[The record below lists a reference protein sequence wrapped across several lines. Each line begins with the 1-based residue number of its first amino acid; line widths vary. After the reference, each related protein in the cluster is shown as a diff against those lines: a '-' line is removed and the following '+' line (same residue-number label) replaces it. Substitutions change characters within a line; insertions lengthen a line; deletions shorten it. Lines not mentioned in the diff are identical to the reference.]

1 MAYSEFDLNK
11 VMADFAL
18 GSEEVT
24 DLFAGV
30 APVEPSDRLREW
42 LAEFAPVA
50 LGFGSEL
57 ARCIF
62 IIGPLLA
69 EAKRRCAGP
78 VTVIP
83 GLTLDVDKNAGLT
96 GVCDF
101 VLAQSSKSFVLRA
114 PVFAA
119 VEAKREDMTGGLGQ
133 CAAELVAIRIFN
145 EKAKAPIPAVYGCAT
160 TGNNWRFI
168 KLEGDTLTIDR
179 TEHSLGNLPLLL
191 GVLVHIADITRPA
204 VTS

>member
-1 MAYSEFDLNK
+1 MAYSDFDLKK
-11 VMADFAL
+11 VTKDFGLA
-18 GSEEVT
+18 SEQPA

-30 APVEPSDRLREW
+30 VAVEPSSYLREW

-57 ARCIF
+57 ARSGY
-62 IIGPLLA
+62 IITPILA
-69 EAKRRCAGP
+69 EAKRRSVRP

-83 GLTLDVDKNAGLT
+83 GLTFDVDKVRGLT

-101 VLAQSSKSFVLRA
+101 VLTHSADAFTLRA

-119 VEAKREDMTGGLGQ
+119 VEAKREDITSGLGQ

-145 EKAKAPIPAVYGCAT
+145 ENEKTPVPAVYGCST
-160 TGNNWRFI
+160 TGSAWRFI
-168 KLEGDTLTIDR
+168 KLERETLFIDR
-179 TEHSLGNLPLLL
+179 TEYSLGNLPLLL
-191 GVLVHIADITRPA
+191 GVLVSIANGMPP
-204 VTS
+204 V